1 MHEPKLS
8 GFGGFKPIHFI
19 IPVLLGIAAVA
30 WMFADEFANFS
41 LSAIPFTTR
50 TAVCLIVV
58 IAMVVL
64 REFGMTWRYRA
75 ITDSDLSWRRA
86 LRVCLMCEF
95 TSALTPSAVGGSS
108 VAMVFMNMQG
118 INFGRATTLMIVTL
132 FLDELFFVLSC
143 PIVAIITPI
152 DSLFGSALSTQFSV
166 GIQWVFWGIYS
177 AIALW
182 TAILF
187 VGIMI
192 KPSLIKRP
200 LVAIFSLPLLRRWKP
215 SVEKM
220 TDNMVAASRDLRT
233 RTLGWWLRAFAGTV
247 LLWVPRYLL
256 VVALFWGLLPGSDL
270 WLVFARQAVVWLVL
284 MVCPTPGG
292 SGLGEW
298 LFTLYYADMIPVAT
312 LAMVIML
319 LWRIVSYYVY
329 LIVGNT
335 LVPLWLRNKKK

>member
-1 MHEPKLS
+1 
-8 GFGGFKPIHFI
+8 
-19 IPVLLGIAAVA
+19 
-30 WMFADEFANFS
+30 MFADEFANFS

-329 LIVGNT
+329 LIVGIT